1 MILFIYFER
10 GGRDGEREEEKHQ
23 CVDASPTPPT
33 GDLASNSGMC
43 PDWEL
48 NQWPFGSQVGTQS
61 TESHQP
67 GLGYNSYQKNFKAFD
82 HIWYLNVYNS
92 SFLTYTAEKY

>member
-23 CVDASPTPPT
+23 CVDACPMPLT
-33 GDLASNSGMC
+33 GNLTHNPGMC

-48 NQWPFGSQVGTQS
+48 NQQPFGSRVSTQYI
-61 TESHQP
+61 EPHQP
-67 GLGYNSYQKNFKAFD
+67 GLKTVFKLIDFD
-82 HIWYLNVYNS
+82 AL
-92 SFLTYTAEKY
+92 